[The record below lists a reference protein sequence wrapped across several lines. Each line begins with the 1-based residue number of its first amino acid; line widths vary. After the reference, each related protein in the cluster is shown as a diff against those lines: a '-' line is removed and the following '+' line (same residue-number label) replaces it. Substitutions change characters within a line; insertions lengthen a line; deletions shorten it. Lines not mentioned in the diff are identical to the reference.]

1 VKAAVATAVTEPRG
15 EKRLVGYVVLK
26 REKEE
31 DYNSDATGAGKAYS
45 LQQLTKQNHN
55 GFSSTNGQQKK
66 LQGLEA
72 QFGQLN
78 VRKDSNSPVISLA
91 HADLATEA
99 VDAYRERLSYR
110 SFLPEVIPFTEFSD
124 FLGVLRQVE
133 LDGLPKYRY
142 PSAGGLYAVQVYL
155 SVRDGRV
162 EGLAEGT
169 YYYNPQSHR
178 LVMLSSQAHLDR
190 SIHGSINQPIFDAA
204 AFSLFLVAQLKPVTE
219 QYGNAARDFCLLEA
233 GYMSQLLMTEAPRYR
248 VGFCPIGGMD
258 FAAIRKSFM
267 LEDTHLH
274 LHTLLCG
281 RVNPVASTGWSFLP
295 TQNGADLASLLQPAM
310 TPAMNGSALR
320 DFLKGKLPEYMVPST
335 IMLLDDLPL
344 TSNGKVDR
352 KNLPVPEMVTQEA
365 DKAFVAPES
374 DLEKAIAAVWQEM
387 LPAAK
392 VGLHDNFF
400 DLGGNSL
407 LMVRAYTKLRKL
419 LKRDISIIEM
429 FFQYPTIHA
438 LTEFLVR
445 DRPLVTTGSEQRQA
459 SAGGRREAVSRQRE
473 LRRRHRLLEGS
484 EGNG

>member
-1 VKAAVATAVTEPRG
+1 
-15 EKRLVGYVVLK
+15 
-26 REKEE
+26 
-31 DYNSDATGAGKAYS
+31 
-45 LQQLTKQNHN
+45 
-55 GFSSTNGQQKK
+55 
-66 LQGLEA
+66 
-72 QFGQLN
+72 
-78 VRKDSNSPVISLA
+78 
-91 HADLATEA
+91 
-99 VDAYRERLSYR
+99 
-110 SFLPEVIPFTEFSD
+110 
-124 FLGVLRQVE
+124 VE

-155 SVRDGRV
+155 SVRSGRV

-190 SIHGSINQPIFDAA
+190 SIHGSINQPIFEAA
-204 AFSLFLVAQLKPVTE
+204 AFSLFLVAQLKPVTD
-219 QYGNAARDFCLLEA
+219 QYGNAAKDFCLLEA

-248 VGFCPIGGMD
+248 VGSCPIGGMD
-258 FAAIRKSFM
+258 FVAIRESFK

-281 RVNPVASTGWSFLP
+281 RVDPVASTGWSFLP
-295 TQNGADLASLLQPAM
+295 SQNGTALLQPAM
-310 TPAMNGSALR
+310 RPAITGTVLR
-320 DFLKGKLPEYMVPST
+320 DFLKEKLPEYMVPST

-344 TSNGKVDR
+344 TSNGKVER
-352 KNLPVPEMVTQEA
+352 KNLPVPEMIVQEA
-365 DKAFVAPES
+365 DKAFAAPES
-374 DLEKAIAAVWQEM
+374 DLEKAIASVWQEM

-419 LKRDISIIEM
+419 LKRDLSIIEM

-438 LTEFLVR
+438 LTEFLMR
-445 DRPLVTTGSEQRQA
+445 DRPLVASGSEPRQA
-459 SAGGRREAVSRQRE
+459 STGGRRDAVSRQRE

-484 EGNG
+484 EG